1 MILCDIG
8 NSALHFFNGKKGW
21 HRTPDALESFT
32 EPLHYISVNPVF
44 ERALLE
50 ICPHAHNLE
59 PQIKLKSSYNGLGVD
74 RKAACLGL
82 GDNGVVVDAGSAIS
96 VDVMEQGV
104 HLGGVILPGLRAYHM
119 AYKSISPVLDHPIN
133 VRVELEILPQ
143 NTIQAL
149 SYGVLKSVILVLK
162 EIIGEKRVVFTGGD
176 GEFLSAF
183 FTRGVYHKW
192 LVFEGMQRAL
202 A

>member
-8 NSALHFFNGKKGW
+8 NSALHFYDGKRVW
-21 HRTPDALESFT
+21 HRTPDTLEPFT
-32 EPLHYISVNPVF
+32 EPLHYISVNPTF
-44 ERALLE
+44 EHALLD

-59 PQIKLKSSYNGLGVD
+59 PQIKLESSYKGLGVD

-82 GDNGVVVDAGSAIS
+82 GDDGVVVDAGSAITI
-96 VDVMEQGV
+96 DVMEKGM
-104 HLGGVILPGLRAYHM
+104 HLGGVILPGFKAYHQ
-119 AYKSISPVLDHPIN
+119 AYQSISEVLDHPIN
-133 VRVELEILPQ
+133 VRIDLESLPQ
-143 NTIQAL
+143 STAQAL
-149 SYGVLKSVILVLK
+149 SYGALKSILLVL
-162 EIIGEKRVVFTGGD
+162 EGIIGKRRVVFTGGD

-192 LVFEGMQRAL
+192 LVFEGMRRAL